1 MSDSSSCSTMFCL
14 MSVSHPH
21 LSWDQTCVVP
31 FPTEPTVFLRGGVW
45 FITPSVTLGVF
56 LRAAKARLSLVLGFA
71 LLGPRFRGNSLKAAH
86 HPCWCLRPRPAFGF
100 QNQREKKSWHA
111 RCPHKHAASSSETK
125 QKRAA
130 AVQEDGFSAAHR
142 CSRQRSAFDL

>member
-14 MSVSHPH
+14 TSVSHPH

-56 LRAAKARLSLVLGFA
+56 LRAAKARLSSVLGFA

-86 HPCWCLRPRPAFGF
+86 HPCWRLRPAFGF
-100 QNQREKKSWHA
+100 QNQREKKSWRA
-111 RCPHKHAASSSETK
+111 RCPHKHAASSSGTK

-130 AVQEDGFSAAHR
+130 AVQDGFSAARR
-142 CSRQRSAFDL
+142 CSRQRAAFDL